1 LIPFSRVNC
10 ILIKRKTVLLLK
22 EEYVTVG
29 LVGKTMLFAN
39 IS

>member
-1 LIPFSRVNC
+1 LV
-10 ILIKRKTVLLLK
+10 KHETVLLLK
-22 EEYVTVG
+22 EQYAAVG

>member
-1 LIPFSRVNC
+1 M
-10 ILIKRKTVLLLK
+10 IKRETVLLLK
-22 EEYVTVG
+22 ERYVTVG